1 MGFWWGYI
9 LEGDMVVVAFLF
21 ESWLTNHGG
30 REKTAVMALTTIAF
44 SYFNFLGFA
53 NHWDIFLPWA

>member
-1 MGFWWGYI
+1 
-9 LEGDMVVVAFLF
+9 MVVVAFLF

-44 SYFNFLGFA
+44 SYFYFLGFA